1 MFYMVINHFDQGYS
15 HFNGSSIGYRRFP
28 LAQRNDFLN
37 EDLEHRCFCPRLELR
52 LVQANFKNFGAG
64 PQ

>member
-28 LAQRNDFLN
+28 LAQTNHFLN
-37 EDLEHRCFCPRLELR
+37 EGLEHAKSGYNIEGFS
-52 LVQANFKNFGAG
+52 
-64 PQ
+64 